1 MTKIEIEN
9 DLRQQLELLLVTY
22 PDAMFKYAYDDN
34 RKVYLVSDV
43 VDPNRD
49 DYEQY
54 CEDVMRVEDELN
66 DRYGFDAP
74 LFTSNERSFKLPK
87 DASEVSLQIKSI
99 VEQLIQSIKI
109 SNRHTAEDDIYP
121 LTYQVPHTFTTSF
134 VDEFPMD
141 EIALAA

>member
-9 DLRQQLELLLVTY
+9 DLRQQLESLLVTY
-22 PDAMFKYAYDDN
+22 PDATFRYAYDDN
-34 RKVYLVSDV
+34 RKVFLVSDI
-43 VDPNRD
+43 VDPNSD

-54 CEDVMRVEDELN
+54 CEDVLRVEDELN

-87 DASEVSLQIKSI
+87 DASEVSLQIRSM

-109 SNRHTAEDDIYP
+109 SNRHTAGDDLYP
-121 LTYQVPHTFTTSF
+121 LIYKVPQTFMTC
-134 VDEFPMD
+134 VIDESPMD
-141 EIALAA
+141 EFAIAA